1 MSRKQMSFLNT
12 NLYGEIAVMK
22 ILLVENNIS
31 FRALLKVTLHLQFP
45 LTVIE
50 EAADGNEVLEKVDSV
65 HPNLILIDIYLP
77 RENSLM
83 LIQKIKKDHP
93 EIIIGILT
101 SFDLREYRE
110 FAFKCGVNYFIAKN
124 SWEEIAA
131 LVESISSDLDNRTS
145 N

>member
-1 MSRKQMSFLNT
+1 M
-12 NLYGEIAVMK
+12 MK
-22 ILLVENNIS
+22 ILLVENNVS

-50 EAADGNEVLEKVDSV
+50 EAADGNEALKKVDDFL
-65 HPNLILIDIYLP
+65 PALILMDVQLP
-77 RENSLM
+77 EGSGL
-83 LIQKIKKDHP
+83 LLTQKIKEDHP
-93 EIIIGILT
+93 EVIIGILT
-101 SFDLREYRE
+101 NYGSAEYRE
-110 FAFKCGVNYFIAKN
+110 AAFKYGANCVIAKN

>member
-50 EAADGNEVLEKVDSV
+50 EAVDGNEALKKVDDFL
-65 HPNLILIDIYLP
+65 PALILMDVQLP
-77 RENSLM
+77 EGSGL
-83 LIQKIKKDHP
+83 LLTQKIKEDHP
-93 EIIIGILT
+93 EVIIGILT
-101 SFDLREYRE
+101 NYGSAEYRE
-110 FAFKCGVNYFIAKN
+110 AAFKYGANCVIAKN